1 MTYKEFKKKYNNKY
15 TDFDNQFGYQCW
27 DLIQRYMTEVL
38 NLPASIFNG
47 CGLVSNMLKPP
58 KLNTLLKYFDEVI
71 TPKQGDIAIWEYGH
85 VAVYDNA
92 FKKYF
97 SQNPNPC
104 RVIQITRGGVHY
116 FRKKGTNKKEKV
128 DQILHTGSKVK
139 FNGIFKVDIL
149 KLPLGSNLF
158 GCTKLTGCSTK
169 NYKNN
174 KAKSYD
180 WIKANDFIACDNKGN
195 KTKDQ
200 LLVGGKSYVKNDRV
214 YTVKQIDGDSVVIHV
229 SGYDSLI
236 KAKYLK
242 EV

>member
-15 TDFDNQFGYQCW
+15 TDFDSAFGYQCW
-27 DLIQRYMTEVL
+27 DLIQRYMAEVL

-58 KLNTLLKYFDEVI
+58 KINLLLKYFDEVI

-85 VAVYDNA
+85 VAIYDSA
-92 FKKYF
+92 VKKYF

-104 RVIQITRGGVHY
+104 KVIQITRGGVHY
-116 FRKKGTNKKEKV
+116 FRKKSKEKV

-139 FNGIFKVDIL
+139 FDGVFKVDIL

-158 GCTKLTGCSTK
+158 GCTKLTGCSDK
-169 NYKNN
+169 DYKIG

-180 WIKANDFIACDNKGN
+180 WIKANDFIECDSKGN

-200 LLVGGKSYVKNDRV
+200 ILTTNSYVKNDRI
-214 YTVKQIDGDSVVIHV
+214 YEVKQIDGDSVVIHV

>member
-15 TDFDNQFGYQCW
+15 TDFDDQFGYQCW

-47 CGLVSNMLKPP
+47 CGLVSNMLKEP
-58 KLNTLLKYFDEVI
+58 KISLLLKYFDEVI

-85 VAVYDNA
+85 VAVYDSA
-92 FKKYF
+92 VKKYF

-116 FRKKGTNKKEKV
+116 FRKKSKEKV
-128 DQILHTGSKVK
+128 DQILHTGSKVI
-139 FNGIFKVDIL
+139 FNGVFKVDVL

-158 GCTKLTGCSTK
+158 GCTKLTGCK
-169 NYKNN
+169 VKDYKNG

-180 WIKANDFIACDNKGN
+180 WLKANEFIECDSKGN

-200 LLVGGKSYVKNDRV
+200 ILKVGSYVKNSHV